1 MRALPKVCPTARDRL
16 AFGSLSRFRFG
27 SGASSC
33 GVTAAALAS
42 LSLSAHYLRH
52 CYIPLLRLASFDT
65 YMQRCKGG
73 DLAVSP

>member
-1 MRALPKVCPTARDRL
+1 MLAHRFMRALPKDCPTARDRL

-42 LSLSAHYLRH
+42 LSLSATL
-52 CYIPLLRLASFDT
+52 CAK
-65 YMQRCKGG
+65 MQGR
-73 DLAVSP
+73 